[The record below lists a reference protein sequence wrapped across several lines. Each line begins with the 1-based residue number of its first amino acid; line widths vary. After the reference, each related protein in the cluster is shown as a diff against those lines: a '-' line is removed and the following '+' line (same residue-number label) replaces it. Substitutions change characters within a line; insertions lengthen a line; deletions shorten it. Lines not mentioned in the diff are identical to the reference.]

1 MASSNSKTALCHKD
15 CSQGLHKS
23 HSKSTSISVAETL
36 GSEKKLA
43 LEIPCVAVS
52 CKKISVL
59 HGLETSKWSSLISEK
74 RTIGKGRRYFFYS
87 THNTTDIFSVLDFCF
102 AKFSRPHDYKSKDQL
117 EIHPIHCPH
126 AKTCSCYLSICTSS
140 FQNPNTATFSH
151 TRSHTF
157 T

>member
-1 MASSNSKTALCHKD
+1 MPCHKD

-23 HSKSTSISVAETL
+23 HSKATSISVAETL
-36 GSEKKLA
+36 GSEKKRA

-87 THNTTDIFSVLDFCF
+87 THTTTDIFSVLDFVCF
-102 AKFSRPHDYKSKDQL
+102 ANFSRPHDYKSKDQL
-117 EIHPIHCPH
+117 EILFIVPMQKHFH
-126 AKTCSCYLSICTSS
+126 AISVFVQIPSKI
-140 FQNPNTATFSH
+140 QIWQHSH